1 MNLATKTGFGFLCA
15 LGLTGLACSGSG
27 GSSGPLGGSGQSVQ
41 GGSVSAG
48 GTVSGGSANAGGTD
62 ATAGKSALNGSGG
75 ALGGSSSANTAG
87 AGAIIGSGGATIGV
101 GGTGNTAGTGAKIG
115 SGGAPGGGMTT
126 GGANTGG
133 RGSGTGGTVAASG
146 GTTAATGGSPAAGGT
161 GGNTTAGT
169 SGTKVGTGG
178 MTAATGGT
186 KAGTGGGG
194 GVTTA
199 TGGTKA
205 GTGGGGGMTVAT
217 GGSGGTTSGNVT
229 ILPGAVWNDTQGKV
243 IQAHGA
249 GIIKVGG
256 TYYWLGEDKTNGA
269 SFQNVKCYSSTDL
282 KNWAFVSNVLT
293 LQASGDLGPNR
304 IIERPHVIYN
314 SLTSQYV
321 MYMHVDNSSYTD
333 RKAGVATCSSVCGS
347 YSYQGSVKPLGHDSL
362 DDTLFQDGN
371 TGYFLSEDRT
381 NAKLQVY
388 QLSNDYLT
396 VSSLVATLPQYE
408 SPAVAKIGSTYF
420 IFGSHLTGWSTNDNQ
435 YTTASSMAGPWA
447 AWKSFAPSGTNTCN
461 SQATFILPV
470 AGTSTTT
477 YLFLGDRWNSGNL
490 PDSRYIWE
498 PLTINGTTISMT
510 CATSWQIDTTTGIW
524 SP

>member
-1 MNLATKTGFGFLCA
+1 MNLATENGFGLLCA
-15 LGLTGLACSGSG
+15 LGLTGLACSGGG
-27 GSSGPLGGSGQSVQ
+27 GSSGSMGSSGQSVQ

-48 GTVSGGSANAGGTD
+48 SSVSGGSANAGGIG
-62 ATAGKSALNGSGG
+62 ATAGASAVI
-75 ALGGSSSANTAG
+75 A
-87 AGAIIGSGGATIGV
+87 
-101 GGTGNTAGTGAKIG
+101 
-115 SGGAPGGGMTT
+115 SGGAPGGGGSANSAGAGAIVGSGGAMIGGGGAGNTAGTSATIGSGGAIGGGMTS

-133 RGSGTGGTVAASG
+133 RGSSTGGTLAVSG
-146 GTTAATGGSPAAGGT
+146 GATAATGGSPAAGGT
-161 GGNTTAGT
+161 SGNMTAGT
-169 SGTKVGTGG
+169 GGSKVGTGG
-178 MTAATGGT
+178 TTAATGGT

-194 GVTTA
+194 GTSA
-199 TGGTKA
+199 
-205 GTGGGGGMTVAT
+205 AT

-229 ILPGAVWNDTQGKV
+229 ILPGTVWNDTQGNV
-243 IQAHGA
+243 IQAHGE

-282 KNWAFVSNVLT
+282 KNWAFVSNALT

-321 MYMHVDNSSYTD
+321 MYMHVNNSSYTD

-362 DDTLFQDGN
+362 DDTLFQDGT

-381 NAKLQVY
+381 NTKLQVY
-388 QLSNDYLT
+388 QLSDDYLT

-408 SPAVAKIGSTYF
+408 SPAVAKIGSTYY
-420 IFGSHLTGWSTNDNQ
+420 IFGSHLTGWATNDNQ

-447 AWKSFAPSGTNTCN
+447 AWKSFAPAGTNTCN
-461 SQATFILPV
+461 SQVTFILPV
-470 AGTSTTT
+470 TGTSTTT
-477 YLFLGDRWNSGNL
+477 YVFLGDQWNSGNL
-490 PDSRYIWE
+490 ADSRYIWE
-498 PLTINGTTISMT
+498 PLTINGTTVSMT
-510 CATSWQIDTTTGIW
+510 CAASWKIDTTTGIW